1 MRNTFK
7 KNEHLKSKKTFAA
20 LFAGGKK
27 VKRYPIIMVYMPT
40 ELTEDVPVQAG
51 FSVSK
56 RRFKH
61 AVDRNRI
68 KRQMRE
74 AYRLLKPE
82 FISNNNVQYALV
94 FIYIHHQKLPFSQ
107 IKQAIQHCLAE
118 LKNSN

>member
-82 FISNNNVQYALV
+82 FISNNNAQYALV

-107 IKQAIQHCLAE
+107 IKQAVQHCLGE

>member
-107 IKQAIQHCLAE
+107 IKQAIQHCLGE

>member
-1 MRNTFK
+1 MHYTFK
-7 KNEHLKSKKTFAA
+7 KHEHLKSKKIFAS
-20 LFAGGKK
+20 LFANGKK
-27 VKRYPIIMVYMPT
+27 IKRFPVLMVYMQT

-82 FISNNNVQYALV
+82 NDTDNSAQIALV

-107 IKQAIQHCLAE
+107 IKQAVQQCLAE
-118 LKNSN
+118 LKTSN